1 MIDLKIRVLFE
12 VELDY
17 RVNLIVLNFI
27 EVDKVVKVLED
38 FIYEIFIYYIDIFVK
53 DIFFNDFKEYFDK
66 WEGKYLFDGFEI
78 VL

>member
-1 MIDLKIRVLFE
+1 MIELKIGVLFE

-17 RVNLIVLNFI
+17 CVNLIVLSFI

-38 FIYEIFIYYIDIFVK
+38 FIYEIFICYIDIFVR
-53 DIFFNDFKEYFDK
+53 DIFLNDFKEYFDK
-66 WEGKYLFDGFEI
+66 WKGKYLFDGFEI